1 MKREST
7 QLALAVAGALA
18 LTILFGLL
26 GAFAPGII
34 EAVRGPAVAPSP
46 TPGGLPVSHDA
57 PARDFTL
64 TDQDGRLLSLS
75 DLRGRFALIFFGYTR
90 CPDICPLALNEFKVV
105 KKLLGEQAGR
115 VAFVMVSVD
124 GSRDTPDVM
133 RRYVR
138 GFDPDFIGL
147 TGDELDV
154 QRIGMDYG
162 VRFARRKP
170 DNTAATYLVDH
181 TSHTFLIDPQGYWRM
196 IYPFQ
201 TPPEIIAADIAR
213 MASDSTPTP

>member
-7 QLALAVAGALA
+7 QLALAVAGALT

-26 GAFAPGII
+26 GAFAPNII
-34 EAVRGPAVAPSP
+34 EAVRGPGVVPSP
-46 TPGGLPVSHDA
+46 TPGGLSVNHDA

-64 TDQDGRLLSLS
+64 TDQNGRPMSLS
-75 DLRGRFALIFFGYTR
+75 DLRGRFTLIFFGYTR
-90 CPDICPLALNEFKVV
+90 CPDICPLALGEFKVI
-105 KKLLGEQAGR
+105 KKLLGEQAGQA
-115 VAFVMVSVD
+115 AFVMISVD

-133 RRYVR
+133 KRYVE
-138 GFDPDFIGL
+138 GFDPAFIGL

-154 QRIGMDYG
+154 QRIGLDYG
-162 VRFARRKP
+162 VRFAKRKP

-196 IYPFQ
+196 VYPFQ
-201 TPPEIIAADIAR
+201 TPPEVIAADIAR
-213 MASDSTPTP
+213 MVSEPPSAP